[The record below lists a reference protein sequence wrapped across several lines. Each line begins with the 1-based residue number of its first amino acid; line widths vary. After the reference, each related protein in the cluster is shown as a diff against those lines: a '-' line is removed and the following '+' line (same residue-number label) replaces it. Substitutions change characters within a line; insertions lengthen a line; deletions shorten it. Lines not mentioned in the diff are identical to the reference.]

1 MKLTT
6 KGVVALAATMALGL
20 AACQPSESGGPGG
33 EESQGP
39 TTTNTGLAGEAAQ
52 INEQPRD
59 NIKDGGTLTTAV
71 PEISAQFNTFQA
83 DGTLYTLQVW
93 QWYNPQLATYTP
105 EGEWSF
111 NEDYL
116 TDVQGETKDGKTVV
130 TYTIRDEA
138 TFNDGTPI
146 DVKAFEATWKAQS
159 GKDKAYETSS
169 TDGYD
174 KITSVEAGENDKQVV
189 VTWGEPWPW
198 WKGQFNQILHPKAA
212 VDAETYNTAY
222 VENPHNEWGAG
233 PYQVKSYDAKGGTI
247 VFERNPK
254 WWGDKGKLDQR
265 IYKAMES
272 TASLNA
278 FRNGELDA
286 TGVASKE
293 RYTQVKDMEG
303 IEIRRSA
310 TPSNGLLMLN
320 ADSTLLGDQSVRQAL
335 FKGVDRETLLQ
346 VEFQGLNY
354 TEELP
359 GSFMLFP
366 WQEGYE
372 DNVTAAGIAYD
383 AEGAKK
389 LLDEAGWTMGDGEF
403 REKDG
408 KTLDLKFAVIGDSP
422 TTKARAAA
430 LQKMMKD
437 IGVKLTLDNKPSS
450 EFSATFTG
458 KKWDFFVL
466 GFSSSD
472 PFGQAYFCQLYCDP
486 SGLNLSGTGSEEF
499 NAKIKKATA
508 IADEAEQTAE
518 LNKLEVEAFG
528 FAGILP
534 LNNGP
539 TMVAVKKGLAN
550 YGAGLFY
557 VGKPQDIGWQK

>member
-1 MKLTT
+1 MKINT
-6 KGVVALAATMALGL
+6 KAVVALAATMALGL
-20 AACQPSESGGPGG
+20 AACQPSSGGPGA
-33 EESQGP
+33 EESKGP
-39 TTTNTGLAGEAAQ
+39 TTTNTGLASSTAEW
-52 INEQPRD
+52 NPQPRD
-59 NIKDGGTLTTAV
+59 NVKDGGTLTTALAEV
-71 PEISAQFNTFQA
+71 SDQFNTFHA
-83 DGTLYTLQVW
+83 DGTLYTLNLW
-93 QWYNPQLATYTP
+93 QWYNPQLALYTP
-105 EGEWSF
+105 EGDWEF
-111 NEDYL
+111 NDDYL

-130 TYTIRDEA
+130 TYTIREEA

-159 GKDKAYETSS
+159 GENEKFETSS

-174 KITSVEAGENDKQVV
+174 KIESVEAGENDKQVI

-212 VDAETYNTAY
+212 VDPETYNSAY
-222 VENPHNEWGAG
+222 VQDPHPEWGAG
-233 PYQVKSYDAKGGTI
+233 PYTVKSYDSKAGTI

-265 IYKAMES
+265 IFRAMES
-272 TASLNA
+272 QASLNA
-278 FRNGELDA
+278 FRNGEIDA
-286 TGVASKE
+286 TSVAAKD
-293 RYTQVKDMEG
+293 RLAQVKDMEG
-303 IEIRRSA
+303 IEIRESA
-310 TPSNGLLMLN
+310 TPSNSLLMLN
-320 ADSTLLGDQSVRQAL
+320 ADSETLEEQTVRQAV

-366 WQEGYE
+366 WQDAYQ
-372 DNVTAAGIAYD
+372 DNVTKAGINYD
-383 AEGAKK
+383 VEGAKK

-403 REKDG
+403 RQKDG
-408 KTLDLKFAVIGDSP
+408 KTLDLSFAVIGDSP

-430 LQKMMKD
+430 MQKMMKD

-458 KKWDFFVL
+458 KKWDFFIL

-472 PFGQAYFCQLYCDP
+472 PFGQAYFCQLYCNP

-499 NAKIKKATA
+499 NKKIQEATA
-508 IADEAEQTAE
+508 IADEAEQTAQ
-518 LNKLEVEAFG
+518 LNELEVEAFKFG
-528 FAGILP
+528 GILP

-539 TMVAVKKGLAN
+539 TMIAVKKDLAN
-550 YGAGLFY
+550 YGADLFG
-557 VGKPQDIGWQK
+557 VTKPQDIGWQK